1 MSAHSSVIHQ
11 NALLHEKARL
21 FLDSELA
28 KAGHPD
34 IKSRHGDLFAVL
46 FEHDEVTLTELA
58 SLCERS
64 KSTVSVMVDHL
75 QRKGYVIK
83 EKTRDQDARSV
94 FVSLTVEGR
103 KLQKIFN
110 EISDK
115 MHARLE
121 GIFSEDELQ
130 LLEKMLKKAATKFS

>member
-1 MSAHSSVIHQ
+1 
-11 NALLHEKARL
+11 
-21 FLDSELA
+21 
-28 KAGHPD
+28 
-34 IKSRHGDLFAVL
+34 
-46 FEHDEVTLTELA
+46 
-58 SLCERS
+58 
-64 KSTVSVMVDHL
+64 MVDHL

-115 MHARLE
+115 MQARLE

-130 LLEKMLKKAATKFS
+130 LLEKMLKKTATKFS